1 MPSAAAGVRV
11 TCTAPHPWSRP
22 RPRPCVGTGG
32 VTHDTLGKGE
42 PRNSQQG
49 RWCGARC
56 GLSCRDKVVQS
67 KSLEFRQNFCYW
79 SLLCLD
85 EPMQKNEVFLLDIV
99 AGPAQWPPPCLTVSG
114 WRWQDKYF
122 PAGHHITWRI
132 TAAGAGAG
140 NARPDQYL

>member
-1 MPSAAAGVRV
+1 MFDECFTATHRNVTLCRSAQCCKLWRKPSPAAGGYCEYCSSLQLTLDDRHNVHIPARHFSNPRNLFLPSCRALPLVCRV

-67 KSLEFRQNFCYW
+67 KSLEF
-79 SLLCLD
+79 
-85 EPMQKNEVFLLDIV
+85 
-99 AGPAQWPPPCLTVSG
+99 
-114 WRWQDKYF
+114 
-122 PAGHHITWRI
+122 
-132 TAAGAGAG
+132 
-140 NARPDQYL
+140 